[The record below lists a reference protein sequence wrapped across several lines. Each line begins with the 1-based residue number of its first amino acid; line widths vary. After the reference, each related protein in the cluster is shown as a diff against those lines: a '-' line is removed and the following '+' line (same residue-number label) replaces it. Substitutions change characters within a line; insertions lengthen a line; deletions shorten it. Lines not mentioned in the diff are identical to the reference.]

1 MPEHIGAELVHTT
14 VAAVVALSANLIS
27 PPGAIVTRLAGTAEP
42 WGAQPGQLSSTQISL
57 TSSFASGGVAA
68 SAGRA
73 ATAAPTTNAAKAK
86 SKSVRDLIVNPPLS
100 RAGSPHD
107 THQTPCTAAAC
118 RLVCPN
124 DSRNKRSFP
133 RREGLA
139 ACRGL

>member
-42 WGAQPGQLSSTQISL
+42 RVAQQGQLSSTQFSL
-57 TSSFASGGVAA
+57 TSSFASEGLAA
-68 SAGRA
+68 RAGST

-118 RLVCPN
+118 RLVLPTE
-124 DSRNKRSFP
+124 P
-133 RREGLA
+133 RHREYV
-139 ACRGL
+139 